1 MADMKDKQN
10 DIVICRCEEVT
21 LGEIREW
28 IAKGY
33 DTFDELKR
41 VLRVGMGPCQGR
53 GCRDIILREICK
65 MTGTPYAEVPQGVVR
80 PPVKPIKIG
89 TIYRSLSEK
98 E

>member
-1 MADMKDKQN
+1 VSDKMTN

-33 DTFDELKR
+33 ETFDELKR

-53 GCRDIILREICK
+53 GCREMILREIAQK
-65 MTGTPYAEVPQGVVR
+65 TGKTVADIDPGTFRQPSK
-80 PPVKPIKIG
+80 PVKLAVLAEGGDK
-89 TIYRSLSEK
+89 
-98 E
+98 